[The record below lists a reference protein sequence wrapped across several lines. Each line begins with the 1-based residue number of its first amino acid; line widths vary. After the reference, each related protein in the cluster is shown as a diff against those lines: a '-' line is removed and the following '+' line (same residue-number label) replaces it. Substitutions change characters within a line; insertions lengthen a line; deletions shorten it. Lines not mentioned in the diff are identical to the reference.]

1 MIHQNKSIVEN
12 ILFKWTNHNNHLN
25 KIDKL
30 GLNEKVTYKIILGFE
45 KSYGLIA
52 LFLLIIRLCRR

>member
-1 MIHQNKSIVEN
+1 MIRQNKSIVEN
-12 ILFKWTNHNNHLN
+12 ILFKLTNHNNHLN

-30 GLNEKVTYKIILGFE
+30 GLNKKVTYKIILGFE

-52 LFLLIIRLCRR
+52 LFLLIIRLCRL

>member
-1 MIHQNKSIVEN
+1 MIHQNKSILES

-25 KIDKL
+25 IIDNL
-30 GLNEKVTYKIILGFE
+30 GLNENVTYKIILGFE

-52 LFLLIIRLCRR
+52 LFLLIIRLCK

>member
-1 MIHQNKSIVEN
+1 MIRQNKSIVEN
-12 ILFKWTNHNNHLN
+12 ILFKLTNHNNHLN